1 MLNQR
6 QIDALLLQLK
16 GRVIPTQTVD
26 TKCIGIFR
34 LYLQ

>member
-1 MLNQR
+1 MLSSR
-6 QIDALLLQLK
+6 QVNALLLQLK

-26 TKCIGIFR
+26 TKTIGAFR